1 MNREELISG
10 LNESGG
16 FCDDTCG
23 GGDLYI
29 EAATMLRA
37 DAETIEMLAEHL
49 DCMIDYVCES
59 SAWRMVG
66 AQNALREARDAL
78 DALAALKENNDGN

>member
-37 DAETIEMLAEHL
+37 DAETIERLKEHL
-49 DCMIDYVCES
+49 DCMIDYACES
-59 SAWRMVG
+59 NAWRMVG
-66 AQNALREARDAL
+66 AQEEIRKAR
-78 DALAALKENNDGN
+78 AALEETK